1 VRAAVARGE
10 LPGVIETMPTFR
22 SLTVL
27 YDPLLATRGELDA
40 ALLALAQDDRPA
52 ADQAARRWHLP
63 VCYGGEHGAD
73 LDAVAG
79 AVALA
84 PRAVVELHAATEFTV
99 YMIGFMPGF
108 PFLGD
113 LPRALNVP
121 RLREPRLRVPAGSV
135 AITTGLTSVYP
146 WESPGGWQL
155 IGRCPVPLFDAR
167 AERPSLL
174 APGDRVRFEEVSAPR
189 FAELQAA
196 IAAGACAPSTFGQ
209 GFAS

>member
-1 VRAAVARGE
+1 
-10 LPGVIETMPTFR
+10 M
-22 SLTVL
+22 
-27 YDPLLATRGELDA
+27 
-40 ALLALAQDDRPA
+40 
-52 ADQAARRWHLP
+52 
-63 VCYGGEHGAD
+63 CYGGEHGAD
-73 LDAVAG
+73 LDAVAK

-99 YMIGFMPGF
+99 YMIDFMPGF

-155 IGRCPVPLFDAR
+155 IGRCPVPLFDAG

-174 APGDRVRFEEVSAPR
+174 APGDRVRFEEVCAPR

-196 IAAGACAPSTFGQ
+196 IAAGECAPSTFGR